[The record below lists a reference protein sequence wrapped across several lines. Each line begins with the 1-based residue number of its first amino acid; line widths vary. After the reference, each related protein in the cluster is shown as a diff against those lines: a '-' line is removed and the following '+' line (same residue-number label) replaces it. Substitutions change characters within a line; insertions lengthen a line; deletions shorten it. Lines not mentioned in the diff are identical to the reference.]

1 MRTWRIA
8 ISTVIKLSKR
18 KVQKPELVD
27 THVFQNLVIAML
39 SIMAEKDT
47 VCHETINQIEV
58 IRNLIKIELETP

>member
-1 MRTWRIA
+1 MRTGRIA
-8 ISTVIKLSKR
+8 IRTVIKLSKR

-47 VCHETINQIEV
+47 VCHETINQIEE

>member
-1 MRTWRIA
+1 MRTGRIA
-8 ISTVIKLSKR
+8 IRTVIKLSKR

-47 VCHETINQIEV
+47 VCHETINLIEV